1 MFLLPTLSLGYFL
14 AIISNPEAFSNGA
27 IVFDDSKN
35 SMIPRPLMVL
45 KSRQM
50 KLWTL
55 EFDGSQVFLEPK
67 GISIRSVNFDNPK
80 VYSDTPTFNALV
92 LDS

>member
-1 MFLLPTLSLGYFL
+1 
-14 AIISNPEAFSNGA
+14 
-27 IVFDDSKN
+27 
-35 SMIPRPLMVL
+35 
-45 KSRQM
+45 M

-55 EFDGSQVFLEPK
+55 EFDGSKVFLEPK

-80 VYSDTPTFNALV
+80 VYSDTPTFDGLV